1 MHSLCPN
8 YITIGIAL
16 VPIPAN
22 HNTTE
27 SQQRDQAMTCGGGGH
42 EPIKG
47 CSLSIPPPPSP

>member
-8 YITIGIAL
+8 HITIGIAL
-16 VPIPAN
+16 VPIPGN